1 MYGQKK
7 DSKEHVKT
15 AQQLFQLVGA
25 SAT

>member
-7 DSKEHVKT
+7 DSRDHLKT
-15 AQQLFQLVGA
+15 SQQLFQLVGA